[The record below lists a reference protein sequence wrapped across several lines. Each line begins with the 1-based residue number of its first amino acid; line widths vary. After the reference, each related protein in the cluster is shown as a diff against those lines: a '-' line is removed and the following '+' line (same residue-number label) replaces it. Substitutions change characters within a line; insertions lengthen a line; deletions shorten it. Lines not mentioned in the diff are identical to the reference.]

1 MDVMQ
6 CIYET
11 IVNLKINEYL
21 LHTTYLRTCNTQPL
35 SANVATTCIEAIPF
49 TLADAIPL
57 ALMTSLAF
65 T

>member
-35 SANVATTCIEAIPF
+35 SANVATTCIEAIPS
-49 TLADAIPL
+49 PL
-57 ALMTSLAF
+57 LMPF
-65 T
+65 P